1 MSFFVVERGAADGL
15 LRVPVPRVFDTREAA
30 LEALSSAVAT
40 GETIIDGEVFVVDLG
55 SAVPVLVM
63 PAPVPQ
69 RTDQE
74 PVQDDEPAVTDTAAG
89 APVYDAWAEA
99 VISSEESADDG
110 LASALKRAADSL
122 EAEGI
127 VAPASIDA
135 GPSVA
140 ADAWSTGAPTSVAE
154 PAGESAGVADDDDV
168 QAVAPLVA
176 GSEAMADL
184 SAALE
189 GLRSTELPGAA
200 EPGEQSSPGETGT
213 TDGAWPWTNVAPV
226 VESEDAAIDV
236 DETRDLVAETVASL
250 DADSAADVSML
261 TPLAEGDDAYLPRP
275 VILGDYDEDRPPA
288 VAEVPDAAPAP
299 TDEALEYV
307 PASLETVPDE
317 DEDLPADQ
325 PLEAPA
331 GVWLEPPTQADG
343 PDAASSEDAA
353 PGYEGGAELDLGTY
367 TCEDCVYSNTCPKV
381 GQATPADCGSFQWRS
396 E

>member
-1 MSFFVVERGAADGL
+1 MSFFVVERGAAGGL

-40 GETIIDGEVFVVDLG
+40 GETIIEGEVFVVDLG

-63 PAPVPQ
+63 PAPVPMP
-69 RTDQE
+69 TE
-74 PVQDDEPAVTDTAAG
+74 PESVQDEAAVTDSIAG

-99 VISSEESADDG
+99 VVSTEESADDG

-135 GPSVA
+135 GPSGTA
-140 ADAWSTGAPTSVAE
+140 GAWSTGAPTSVAE
-154 PAGESAGVADDDDV
+154 PVGESAERADDSAA

-189 GLRSTELPGAA
+189 GLRSTDLPVTA
-200 EPGEQSSPGETGT
+200 EPGEQSSYGETGA

-226 VESEDAAIDV
+226 VESEDAADSV

-261 TPLAEGDDAYLPRP
+261 TPVAEGDDAYLPRP
-275 VILGDYDEDRPPA
+275 VILGDYDEDRTPTI
-288 VAEVPDAAPAP
+288 EDVPDVVRVSA
-299 TDEALEYV
+299 DDALEYV
-307 PASLETVPDE
+307 SVSIETVADE
-317 DEDLPADQ
+317 DEQVAADQ
-325 PLEAPA
+325 PLEVPA
-331 GVWLEPPTQADG
+331 GVWLEPSAQADG
-343 PDAASSEDAA
+343 SDAASPEDAA
-353 PGYEGGAELDLGTY
+353 PGYEAGAELDLGTY